1 MARSGVD
8 RWISSSSGRRV
19 TVLLP
24 LVLVL
29 DLFLVLALGLLPLDS
44 ISGLR
49 CDAFLRGGEPKPDL
63 TLAPMIRASSKRLCS
78 DAASGRRN
86 LLLAVGV
93 MVLLFGTGAVLTP
106 ADRLERALVR
116 GGEDD
121 DDDDDD
127 RWDTE
132 PSYVPSYSYAQS
144 HADEPA
150 GARPWVRSEEPKELP
165 AGDGPLALTAGGGA
179 EAGETAELTAGD
191 ELAEPAAE
199 IEEAVEAPPE
209 VDEAAARKA
218 ARAEKARQARARAKA
233 ARAPAAAVAKVSKPT
248 RPAAKLVRARP
259 SKAGQPKK
267 AVVSARAGKST
278 KAVIARSARAE
289 RVVETTPEAVVDEEA
304 LVAMPGPVPVAEEA
318 ARATSTGPRVEEA
331 APVVAEVPVARRRP
345 GPAAKR
351 VGTRLGTRR
360 PARRGVVPTSAAEAT
375 LEHDGVSPEAS
386 APEPGLAREALEPEP
401 GLSVEPLRPEPSLG
415 VAPIELEPAGEP
427 ALSDVAPTE
436 AVTLAPPGPGP
447 EGEPPAEGADALPA
461 PVPPGAPRAT
471 RAEREARAARA
482 VRPVATT
489 RSRVGRSRPPVV
501 TTPFDVP
508 ADEPRDIED
517 ELSEP

>member
-49 CDAFLRGGEPKPDL
+49 CDALLRGGEPKPDL

-86 LLLAVGV
+86 VLLAVGV
-93 MVLLFGTGAVLTP
+93 MVLLFGAGAVLTP

-116 GGEDD
+116 GGE

-150 GARPWVRSEEPKELP
+150 GARPWVRSEETKELS
-165 AGDGPLALTAGGGA
+165 AGDGLLALTAGEGA
-179 EAGETAELTAGD
+179 EAGEAAELTAGD
-191 ELAEPAAE
+191 ERAEQPDE
-199 IEEAVEAPPE
+199 IDDVVEVPPE

-218 ARAEKARQARARAKA
+218 ARAERAREARARAKA
-233 ARAPAAAVAKVSKPT
+233 PRAPAAAVASRPT
-248 RPAAKLVRARP
+248 RPAAKVVRARP
-259 SKAGQPKK
+259 AEAGQPKK
-267 AVVSARAGKST
+267 AVVSARAAKST
-278 KAVIARSARAE
+278 KAVVARSAKVE
-289 RVVETTPEAVVDEEA
+289 PVVETAPEAVA
-304 LVAMPGPVPVAEEA
+304 
-318 ARATSTGPRVEEA
+318 EEA
-331 APVVAEVPVARRRP
+331 APVVAEGPVVRKRMA
-345 GPAAKR
+345 GSATKR

-360 PARRGVVPTSAAEAT
+360 PGVRGVVPTSAPAST
-375 LEHDGVSPEAS
+375 FDPDGVSSEAS
-386 APEPGLAREALEPEP
+386 AT
-401 GLSVEPLRPEPSLG
+401 EPSL
-415 VAPIELEPAGEP
+415 
-427 ALSDVAPTE
+427 APTE
-436 AVTLAPPGPGP
+436 AVTLAPAGAGP
-447 EGEPPAEGADALPA
+447 EEAPPAGGAEALPA
-461 PVPPGAPRAT
+461 PVPPRAPRAPRAT

-489 RSRVGRSRPPVV
+489 RSRMGRSRAPVV
-501 TTPFDVP
+501 TTPFAGP
-508 ADEPRDIED
+508 GDETSDNED
-517 ELSEP
+517 ELSAP

>member
-49 CDAFLRGGEPKPDL
+49 CDAFLRGGEPKPNL

-121 DDDDDD
+121 DDD

-150 GARPWVRSEEPKELP
+150 GARPWVRSEEPKLP
-165 AGDGPLALTAGGGA
+165 AGEGQLALTAGGGA

-233 ARAPAAAVAKVSKPT
+233 ARAPAAAKVSKPT
-248 RPAAKLVRARP
+248 RPAAKVVRARP
-259 SKAGQPKK
+259 SKAGQAKK
-267 AVVSARAGKST
+267 AVVSARAGTST

-304 LVAMPGPVPVAEEA
+304 PVAMPAPVPVAEEA
-318 ARATSTGPRVEEA
+318 APATSTGPRVEEA
-331 APVVAEVPVARRRP
+331 APVVAEAPVARRRTA

-360 PARRGVVPTSAAEAT
+360 PARRGVVPTSAAASTFEP
-375 LEHDGVSPEAS
+375 DVSPEAS
-386 APEPGLAREALEPEP
+386 APEPGRL
-401 GLSVEPLRPEPSLG
+401 
-415 VAPIELEPAGEP
+415 VAPIEREPTGEL
-427 ALSDVAPTE
+427 ALSDEVPTE
-436 AVTLAPPGPGP
+436 AVTLAPPGAGP
-447 EGEPPAEGADALPA
+447 EGEPPAEGAGALPA
-461 PVPPGAPRAT
+461 PVPPPAPRAPRAT

-489 RSRVGRSRPPVV
+489 RSRVGRSRTPVV

-508 ADEPRDIED
+508 ADEPWDIED
-517 ELSEP
+517 EPSAP